1 MYNPYGPQ
9 GNNQPPSS
17 PPGPAYGPLQG
28 QQYPSGPI
36 NPYYPYPG
44 GPAQPYVPAS
54 PPKKKRGKAILIVLP
69 ILLVICSVSGWA
81 CANSDF
87 TLFDGGLRITG
98 FLAESRV
105 QATATYSASHYPFGT
120 NILFEDNL
128 STLSGKW
135 KTSPNCTNQGGAL
148 HVSVA
153 KAQDFYP
160 CLSTYTPFFDSH
172 GKYTYE
178 VSIKQMD
185 ASAAGLI
192 FGGNPEKQYY
202 HFFVISSNGT
212 YALSVYDTLNNG
224 QPYQVIK
231 SGKLTAP
238 ISFPLRIGVVLL
250 DTPSIGLYVNGV
262 ELTSV
267 NDDSAPSS
275 GYLGVAVFN
284 NQRIKPAWADFGN
297 ATCWA
302 HQSDT

>member
-17 PPGPAYGPLQG
+17 PPRPAYGPMQG
-28 QQYPSGPI
+28 QQYPPGPP

-44 GPAQPYVPAS
+44 GPAQPYFPAP
-54 PPKKKRGKAILIVLP
+54 PPKKKRGKTILIMLP

-87 TLFDGGLRITG
+87 TLFDGGLRVTG
-98 FLAESRV
+98 FLAEPRV
-105 QATATYSASHYPFGT
+105 QATATYYASHYPFGT

-148 HVSVA
+148 HVSA
-153 KAQDFYP
+153 TKAQGFYP

-192 FGGNPEKQYY
+192 FGGDPGEHYY

-212 YALSVYDTLNNG
+212 YALSVYDTVN
-224 QPYQVIK
+224 QVIK

-238 ISFPLRIGVVLL
+238 ISFPLRIGVVIL
-250 DTPSIGLYVNGV
+250 DGQSIGLYANGV
-262 ELTSV
+262 ELMSV
-267 NDDSAPSS
+267 DGDEALAS

-284 NQRIKPAWADFGN
+284 NQGTKPAWADFGD
-297 ATCWA
+297 AKCWA